1 MIKILKKPLMIIA
14 FVLALAIS
22 FVAIEPSNAEND
34 SSLKIELKCNMPNG
48 VPDYVKIMSKPRITL
63 ELFGKEKNG
72 GQLIGIQNYDVE
84 RQKNEIV
91 IQLDSETRQLYDEFV
106 VRQDFSDRNSQTSS
120 PINTNW
126 VLEKEKTVSFGKQNV
141 FNNNYTD
148 KHTGKISVTKL
159 LKNNYGRDSIPVVMN
174 VAGNSRNESSATVAD
189 KSGKPLEFTFQLLY
203 FPEQYSLPKP
213 VPGVETIKI
222 KAGETKSFEN
232 LYPGYY
238 RFVEMERHGFI
249 PEPGNYGEIPLK
261 NDVKKSTV
269 VNFNGHADGLNYRE
283 FKINKIWQDG
293 ENYPSTVLRL
303 MRKSASMR
311 NAEEIGRFSTE
322 KGKKEDYHIFRANY
336 SYENREY
343 MPTMLGFDEVTSDVR
358 DSSDDKKV
366 TKYPNYFPKFDEKG
380 YEYRYFVDEPS
391 IPNGY
396 EAKIESENV
405 EVCRELYDP
414 TPVSMDMEARDRNP
428 RVDKICFVNGINF
441 KVTNKKKT
449 TPEKPKKPE
458 NPKKPEKPKQPENPS
473 NPQRPRTPSNPPVDR
488 VPGKDR
494 VETSVNVSKKY
505 YSSAKTV
512 IVVRKDLFPDSMT
525 ATVLSKLLNAP
536 ILLTDVD
543 KLEDIV
549 KDEIKRLGAKEII
562 IVGGPN
568 SVSENVKKELEYFDS
583 EVERISGSDRY
594 ETSDKV
600 ARRVVGITGN
610 LNKAVIAS
618 GEVFPD
624 ALAISPFAASK
635 GYPILLVKKDSISDK
650 VKVAFKD
657 LEINRVY
664 LIGGYNTISKST
676 EMMLPHV
683 HERIAGVDRYETSV
697 LIAKS
702 KFGDSSRAFLVSGE
716 VFADALVVG
725 PVAGKYN
732 EPILLTTR
740 NNAPTVVSDY
750 VKKSKIRNII
760 AIGGEKYVPNSVIN
774 SLKK

>member
-1 MIKILKKPLMIIA
+1 MIKILKKPLMIMA

-34 SSLKIELKCNMPNG
+34 SSLKIELKWNMPDG
-48 VPDYVKIMSKPRITL
+48 VPDYVKAMSKPRITL
-63 ELFGKEKNG
+63 ELFGKQKETG
-72 GQLIGIQNYDVE
+72 YLIGIQNFDIE
-84 RQKNEIV
+84 RLKSEID
-91 IQLDSETRQLYDEFV
+91 IQLDHETRQLYDEFV
-106 VRQDFSDRNSQTSS
+106 VRQDFSDRNSQNSS
-120 PINTNW
+120 PLNTNW
-126 VLEKEKTVSFGKQNV
+126 VLEKEIPVFLDKKNV
-141 FNNNYTD
+141 LTNNYSD

-159 LKNNYGRDSIPVVMN
+159 LKNNYGRDSIPVAMN

-189 KSGKPLEFTFQLLY
+189 KSAKPLEFTFQLLY

-222 KAGETKSFEN
+222 RAGETKSFEN

-238 RFVEMERHGFI
+238 RLVETEGHGFI
-249 PEPGNYGEIPLK
+249 PEYDYYGEIPLK

-269 VNFNGHADGLNYRE
+269 VNFNGHADALNYRE
-283 FKINKIWQDG
+283 FKISKVWQDG

-303 MRKSASMR
+303 MRKSASMQ

-414 TPVSMDMEARDRNP
+414 TPVSMDMEARARNP

-458 NPKKPEKPKQPENPS
+458 NPSK
-473 NPQRPRTPSNPPVDR
+473 PQRPRTPNNPPVDR

-536 ILLTDVD
+536 ILLTNVD

-650 VKVAFKD
+650 VKAAFKD
-657 LEINRVY
+657 LRINRVY

-702 KFGDSSRAFLVSGE
+702 KFEDYSRAFLVSGE

-740 NNAPTVVSDY
+740 NNAPPVVSDY

-774 SLKK
+774 SLKKWLLLQKEEIC